1 VFPNFKQKNL
11 FNPTIMA
18 KNTAPTPPIQP
29 NEVYLAEAIALHRD
43 GLIDFRKKTNKP
55 LQKKDIAHKI
65 YTNSGF
71 TPEMEQKCLSAAKN
85 IENAQ
90 KIFGGKTRKEILD
103 DIQRIYAADF
113 IEIKKDSTIKLLPK
127 LPLESFFRFKQYFMA
142 MASKDYHKSD
152 GVEVAQLDL
161 FYVKENNVIRY
172 NTYELTIKEAANF
185 LEIKLQGKI
194 QCYGTDTL
202 LLIGSTEKYHTTTLI
217 HISHEIPPSK
227 EDYYHGYY
235 LTYTPIGEKIAAP
248 VILEFVKN
256 EATFGCN
263 DVPEKIKTL
272 LDKTRRDV
280 QPPVAK
286 SKIQKIK

>member
-1 VFPNFKQKNL
+1 M
-11 FNPTIMA
+11 MA
-18 KNTAPTPPIQP
+18 KNTAPPPPIQP
-29 NEVYLAEAIALHRD
+29 NEVYLAEAIGLHCDALT
-43 GLIDFRKKTNKP
+43 DFYKNTNKP
-55 LQKKDIAHKI
+55 LLNKDIAHNLYK
-65 YTNSGF
+65 NSDF
-71 TPEMEQKCLSAAKN
+71 KSDMEQKSLSTARKSTN
-85 IENAQ
+85 PQ
-90 KIFGGKTRKEILD
+90 KLFGAKTRKEILD

-113 IEIKKDSTIKLLPK
+113 IEIKKDTKIQLFPSLPMA
-127 LPLESFFRFKQYFMA
+127 SHFRFKQYFMA
-142 MASKDYHKSD
+142 MASKDYHESD

-227 EDYYHGYY
+227 EDYYRGFY

-248 VILEFVKN
+248 VILEFVEN

-272 LDKTRRDV
+272 LNKTRRDV
-280 QPPVAK
+280 EPPVAK
-286 SKIQKIK
+286 SKIQKIE